1 MLCFVFC
8 VLLVVKRMSEGI
20 ESEGA
25 GKSCLLSLVW
35 VVGCRP
41 ENLGG
46 NLMALQSYRTGIY
59 DARAVFFGPITPF
72 FVARCSKVIDTFRA
86 HLAGRMK
93 SGVMTLSL
101 MLLQTDRS

>member
-1 MLCFVFC
+1 MLCLVGC
-8 VLLVVKRMSEGI
+8 GLLVVKRVSEGI
-20 ESEGA
+20 ELEGA

-59 DARAVFFGPITPF
+59 DARAVFFGPITPIF
-72 FVARCSKVIDTFRA
+72 CGRSLQPKGFDRVFGQ
-86 HLAGRMK
+86 LACVWLQHG
-93 SGVMTLSL
+93 
-101 MLLQTDRS
+101 LLIAAD